1 MKKFR
6 TKQSALLGDASMVDP
21 DPFDPSYVFYCF
33 TGVRE
38 D

>member
-1 MKKFR
+1 L
-6 TKQSALLGDASMVDP
+6 ALLGDASMEDP
-21 DPFDPSYVFYCF
+21 DPFEPSYVFYCF